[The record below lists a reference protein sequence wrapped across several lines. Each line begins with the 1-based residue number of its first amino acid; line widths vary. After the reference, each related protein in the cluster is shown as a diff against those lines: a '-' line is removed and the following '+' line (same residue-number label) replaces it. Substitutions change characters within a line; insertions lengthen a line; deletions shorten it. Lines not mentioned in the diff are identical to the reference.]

1 MAGDED
7 TNIGKQIGNY
17 RIVEEIGSGAF
28 ADVYKGQHI
37 VLRDKPP
44 VAIKLLHARLKLP
57 RERDTFIQEAQL
69 LYRLQ
74 HPHILSMQ
82 DVGFQEGLPYIIAE
96 YASRGSLQDRLDRQ
110 PGKPLPIDEA
120 ITILTHIGQALHY
133 AHQLGIVHRDLKPEN
148 ILFNAKGEA
157 LLADFGIAVVLASK
171 HTKEVGNGGTPAYMA
186 PEMFAGKVSTKSD
199 QYALGCIAYELFT
212 GRKPFDVEGVF
223 IEAVWFQHA
232 KVEPD
237 APTQHNKQIPTYIEQ
252 AILKAMAKE
261 RTERHKDVVSFIE
274 ALKGPQKTAKEW
286 LKEGAALFKAGQ
298 YEEALAAYEQA
309 IQLKPNV
316 AYAYNN
322 KGVILGKLKRYEEE
336 LSAYELA
343 IRLAP
348 NYARAYN
355 NKGVVLAGLKRFEE
369 ALVAYEQAIQL
380 NPSFAH
386 PYYGKGIVLEQ
397 FGKQVEAQQAYA
409 KARELGLQW

>member
-28 ADVYKGQHI
+28 ADVYMGQHI

-133 AHQLGIVHRDLKPEN
+133 AHQQGIVHRDLKPEN

-157 LLADFGIAVVLASK
+157 LLADFGIAVVLTSK

-286 LKEGAALFKAGQ
+286 LKEGAAL
-298 YEEALAAYEQA
+298 L
-309 IQLKPNV
+309 NV
-316 AYAYNN
+316 S
-322 KGVILGKLKRYEEE
+322 RY
-336 LSAYELA
+336 
-343 IRLAP
+343 
-348 NYARAYN
+348 
-355 NKGVVLAGLKRFEE
+355 EE
-369 ALVAYEQAIQL
+369 ALVAYEQAIRL
-380 NPSFAH
+380 NPDDANGYFWKAGALYELKRYKEALIACEQAIRLNPNDADAYIGKGLALGNLQRYEEALKAYEQAIVLNPTFAEA
-386 PYYGKGIVLEQ
+386 YYGKGIVLEQ
-397 FGKQVEAQQAYA
+397 LGKKKEAQQAYA
-409 KARELGLQW
+409 KAKELGYHE

>member
-199 QYALGCIAYELFT
+199 QYALGCIS
-212 GRKPFDVEGVF
+212 
-223 IEAVWFQHA
+223 
-232 KVEPD
+232 
-237 APTQHNKQIPTYIEQ
+237 
-252 AILKAMAKE
+252 E
-261 RTERHKDVVSFIE
+261 RT
-274 ALKGPQKTAKEW
+274 W
-286 LKEGAALFKAGQ
+286 LSRMK
-298 YEEALAAYEQA
+298 
-309 IQLKPNV
+309 I
-316 AYAYNN
+316 
-322 KGVILGKLKRYEEE
+322 
-336 LSAYELA
+336 
-343 IRLAP
+343 
-348 NYARAYN
+348 
-355 NKGVVLAGLKRFEE
+355 
-369 ALVAYEQAIQL
+369 
-380 NPSFAH
+380 
-386 PYYGKGIVLEQ
+386 
-397 FGKQVEAQQAYA
+397 
-409 KARELGLQW
+409 